1 MTSSPNKNR
10 KKHIFEKNIARN
22 ETKSKPYKLYIHCKK
37 TYELLGR
44 LESSDESRLLHNS
57 HLIRHYWTAWLKR
70 INSEMGKGGLKLTT
84 DSNSAA

>member
-10 KKHIFEKNIARN
+10 KNIFSRKTLQ
-22 ETKSKPYKLYIHCKK
+22 ETKQKVSHTNYTPQK

-44 LESSDESRLLHNS
+44 LESSDGSRLLQNS

-70 INSEMGKGGLKLTT
+70 INSEMGKGGLELTT